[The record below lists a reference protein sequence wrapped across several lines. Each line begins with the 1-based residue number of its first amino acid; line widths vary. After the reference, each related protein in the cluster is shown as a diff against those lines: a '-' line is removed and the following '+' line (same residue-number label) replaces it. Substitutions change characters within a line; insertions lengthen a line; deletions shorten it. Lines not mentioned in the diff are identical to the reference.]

1 MKKACGLTCKGWYA
15 ICGGHFEKSTTTR
28 WACGFFTTS
37 PLGSSCSED
46 AVSQPTTIPELSGYP
61 LEIEPA
67 RLQFMEQTFHDLL
80 GGHLGSRFDRR
91 RNEILRWMHR
101 RLFVE
106 GATIATVRR
115 ELNEQ
120 ASRTRVLGVTS
131 GKGGVGKTTF
141 AVNLAVAFAQQGQR
155 TLLFDA
161 DLGMANVHI
170 FSGINP
176 PKTLLD
182 VIDRRA
188 NLEDIVTP
196 GPAGIDVICGAS
208 GVGRLADISPPVM
221 EALGRELLRVAVK
234 FDVLVMDT
242 GAGIASS
249 VMHFL
254 GMAQD
259 VVVISTPNLAAT
271 LDAYGM
277 IKLASENHLSARM
290 HLLINQADDESQ
302 AARVTER
309 VVGCA
314 ERFLKIS
321 PTRLGFLFRDQAVEQ
336 ANQCRNPLLV
346 AQPDHVN
353 SRRIAAIAAGLVG
366 ARTENAPA
374 DIAVQRATAAA

>member
-1 MKKACGLTCKGWYA
+1 MN
-15 ICGGHFEKSTTTR
+15 
-28 WACGFFTTS
+28 
-37 PLGSSCSED
+37 
-46 AVSQPTTIPELSGYP
+46 QPSAIPEMSDYP

-67 RLQFMEQTFHDLL
+67 QLQFMEQTFHDLL
-80 GGHLGSRFDRR
+80 GGRLGSRFGRR

-106 GATIATVRR
+106 GATIATVRT
-115 ELNEQ
+115 ELNGKV
-120 ASRTRVLGVTS
+120 RHTRLFAVTS
-131 GKGGVGKTTF
+131 GKGGVGKTTLS
-141 AVNLAVAFAQQGQR
+141 VNLAVAFAQRGLR

-176 PKTLLD
+176 QRTLLD

-196 GPAGIDVICGAS
+196 CPAGIDVICGAS
-208 GVGRLADISPPVM
+208 GVGRLADISTPVM
-221 EALGRELLRVAVK
+221 EALGRELLRVAAD

-254 GMAQD
+254 AMAQD
-259 VVVISTPNLAAT
+259 VIVVSTPNLAAT

-290 HLLINQADDESQ
+290 HLLINQADDETQ
-302 AARVTER
+302 ATRVTER

-336 ANQCRNPLLV
+336 ANQCRSPLLV

-353 SRRIAAIAAGLVG
+353 SQRIATIAAGLVG
-366 ARTENAPA
+366 ARMENAPE